1 MSDARENIG
10 KALESRLTPEQ
21 VDLLLNEI
29 LAIKKQAN
37 GDFVCKKCG
46 QRQYQK
52 VEISDAPA
60 VTKALIELSNQAWGR
75 PDIASGADEEKITFI
90 REVRK

>member
-1 MSDARENIG
+1 MADARDEIG
-10 KALESRLTPEQ
+10 KALQSHLSAEQ
-21 VDLLLNEI
+21 IDLLLTEI
-29 LAIKKQAN
+29 LAVKKQVN

-46 QRQYQK
+46 QRQLQK
-52 VEISDAPA
+52 VEVSDPAA

-75 PDIASGADEEKITFI
+75 PAQAEGAEEEKITFI